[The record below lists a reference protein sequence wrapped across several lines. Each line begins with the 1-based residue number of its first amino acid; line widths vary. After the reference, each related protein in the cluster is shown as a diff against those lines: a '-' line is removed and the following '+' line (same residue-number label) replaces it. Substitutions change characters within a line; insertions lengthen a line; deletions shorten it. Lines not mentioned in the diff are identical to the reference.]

1 MQSPIAV
8 PTPAALADLVERCRQ
23 IDRYSTQL
31 TAAEETRIAALAAA
45 LVSMRPVLELTPI
58 ARSALPGHHRR
69 VTHWNLVSGYA
80 VPVADHAGA
89 ALGALGER
97 LVLDEH
103 GQIKVLANRS
113 WRGMW
118 RTANLWR
125 DGVEGLTAAVL
136 LGYLAQLVELAQRRA
151 PDVAQSLVDRRDSLA
166 ASRSLVE
173 PGPRGR

>member
-45 LVSMRPVLELTPI
+45 LVAMRPVLELTAIP
-58 ARSALPGHHRR
+58 RSSLPGHHRR

-80 VPVADHAGA
+80 TPLAEGA
-89 ALGALGER
+89 IGALGER

-125 DGVEGLTAAVL
+125 DGIEGLGAAAL

-151 PDVAQSLVDRRDSLA
+151 PDVAQSLVERRDSLA

-173 PGPRGR
+173 PGPRGRG

>member
-8 PTPAALADLVERCRQ
+8 PTPGALADLVERCRQ
-23 IDRYSTQL
+23 LDRYSTQL

-58 ARSALPGHHRR
+58 PRSSLPGHHRR
-69 VTHWNLVSGYA
+69 VTHWNLVSGHA
-80 VPVADHAGA
+80 TALADGPV
-89 ALGALGER
+89 GALGER

-125 DGVEGLTAAVL
+125 DGIEGLSAAAL

-151 PDVAQSLVDRRDSLA
+151 PDVAQSLVERRDSLA

-173 PGPRGR
+173 PGPRGRG